1 MDTNS
6 TEELVQA
13 LTREV
18 MQRLASPDAKATP
31 STSARPT
38 SETPNRKL
46 VLVLGDPRGVVLGG
60 GRDIETEDCYAK
72 HGNIDRYDA
81 VHITSLSNAQLCD
94 IALGRDTI
102 PFTCAVV
109 NALLRNIPVTML
121 ESAPVWRR
129 LAVGAPTALSKTL
142 CGYEEKLAAYG
153 VKFLADAK
161 KPLSAGSAR
170 TDGSK
175 AGRRIITADVAK
187 QLCNGVDEVV
197 LSSSDIVTP
206 LAKDVFTAA
215 KTKICRGD
223 H

>member
-1 MDTNS
+1 MNTNS

-18 MQRLASPDAKATP
+18 MQRLALPDAKTEP
-31 STSARPT
+31 ARPT

-46 VLVLGDPRGVVLGG
+46 VLVLGDARGVVFGG

-94 IALGRDTI
+94 IALGRDAT

-109 NALLRNIPVTML
+109 SALLRSIPVTML
-121 ESAPVWRR
+121 ESAPAWRR
-129 LAVGAPTALSKTL
+129 LAVDAPAALSKTF
-142 CGYEEKLAAYG
+142 CGYEQMLAAYG
-153 VKFLADAK
+153 VEILADARR
-161 KPLSAGSAR
+161 PPSAGSAR
-170 TDGSK
+170 TVESK
-175 AGRRIITADVAK
+175 AERRIITADVAK

-197 LSSSDIVTP
+197 LSPSDIVTP

-215 KTKICRGD
+215 KTKIRHVD